1 MARLCLCVNQVAR
14 LRTISRKKEPDPLQV
29 AMAAELAGIDG
40 IVVQLRED
48 RSDISD
54 RDLRLLKEVVK
65 SHLNLA
71 IPLQEEMV
79 KKALQLLPDMVT
91 LLPVL
96 QANEGEE
103 TSLHVE
109 ANLDYFEE
117 VAAALRANNIVV
129 SALIAIDPAQVRAA
143 ARGGADYV
151 QFNTTTLAS
160 VEDLGSMTEQ
170 IERLRAVASAAN
182 KLGLG
187 VAAGRGLGY
196 HNMRDF
202 TGIPVIEEINVGRAI
217 LARAMLVGVD
227 RAIAVMKGQL
237 EHR

>member
-1 MARLCLCVNQVAR
+1 MSRLCLCVNQVAR
-14 LRTISRKKEPDPLQV
+14 VRNFNRKKEPDPLQV

-48 RSDISD
+48 RADIDD

-71 IPLQEEMV
+71 IPLQEVMV
-79 KKALQLLPDMVT
+79 QKALQLLPDMVT

-96 QANEGEE
+96 QENEGEE
-103 TSLHVE
+103 VALNVE

-117 VAAALRANNIVV
+117 VAAALRAHNIVV
-129 SALIAIDPAQVRAA
+129 SALVAVDPAQIRAA
-143 ARGGADYV
+143 ARAGADYV
-151 QFNTTTLAS
+151 QFNTTLLAG
-160 VEDLGSMTEQ
+160 VEDLGSLTEQ
-170 IERLRAVASAAN
+170 VERLRAVAAAAN

-196 HNMRDF
+196 QNIRDIAA
-202 TGIPVIEEINVGRAI
+202 IPLIEEVNIGRAI
-217 LARAMLVGVD
+217 LSRALLIGVD
-227 RAIAVMKGQL
+227 RAIAAMKSQL

>member
-1 MARLCLCVNQVAR
+1 MSRLCLCVNQVAR
-14 LRTISRKKEPDPLQV
+14 VRNLNRKKEPDPLQV

-48 RSDISD
+48 RADIDD

-71 IPLQEEMV
+71 IPLTETMV
-79 KKALQLLPDMVT
+79 QKALQLLPDMVT

-96 QANEGEE
+96 QETEGEE
-103 TSLHVE
+103 VALNVE

-117 VAAALRANNIVV
+117 VAAALRAHNIVV
-129 SALIAIDPAQVRAA
+129 SALVAVDPVQIRAA
-143 ARGGADYV
+143 ARAGADYV
-151 QFNTTTLAS
+151 QFNTTLLAG
-160 VEDLGSMTEQ
+160 VEDLGSLTEQ
-170 IERLRAVASAAN
+170 VERLRAVAAAAN

-196 HNMRDF
+196 QNIRD
-202 TGIPVIEEINVGRAI
+202 IAAVPLIEEINVGRSI
-217 LARAMLVGVD
+217 LARALLIGVD
-227 RAIAVMKGQL
+227 RAIATMKSQL

>member
-1 MARLCLCVNQVAR
+1 MPRLCLCVNQVAQ
-14 LRTISRKKEPDPLQV
+14 LRNLNRKKEPDPLQV

-48 RSDISD
+48 RADISD
-54 RDLRLLKEVVK
+54 RDLRVLKEVVK

-71 IPLQEEMV
+71 IPLHEETV

-96 QANEGEE
+96 GANEGEE
-103 TSLHVE
+103 VSLDVE

-117 VAAALRANNIVV
+117 VAAALRAHNIVV
-129 SALIAIDPAQVRAA
+129 AALVAVDPAQIRAA
-143 ARGGADYV
+143 ARAGADYI
-151 QFNTTTLAS
+151 QFNTTSLAA
-160 VEDLGSMTEQ
+160 VEDLGTLTEQ
-170 IERLRAVASAAN
+170 LERLRAAAAAAN

-196 HNMRDF
+196 QNLRDIAA
-202 TGIPVIEEINVGRAI
+202 IPLIEEINIGRAI
-217 LARAMLVGVD
+217 LARAMLVGVE
-227 RAIAVMKGQL
+227 RAITIMKNQFQ
-237 EHR
+237 HK